1 MYMSLLVIGI
11 VGVMA
16 LIWATRGFFSA
27 LLHLACTLCAGA
39 IALALWEPLAY
50 ALLSSQEPGML
61 VDLAWGVC
69 LIGPFV
75 LALTLLSVACSA
87 LIRNN
92 IKVGNMPGLIGGGVL
107 GAAAGFITAGIV
119 VLGVGMT
126 RTQSDFFD
134 YTPID
139 TDNQG
144 SVIRS
149 SGLWVPAD
157 RIVTSL
163 YGFMSRG
170 SLATSEPLARYYPHL
185 ADSGHMFRDGS
196 KGDTLLKYTIRPK
209 DVALKGRYTVGL
221 KERVSLPEL
230 VGDNKAVLDLDGNKV
245 SGANYY
251 IEGVAVQFK
260 AGAKE
265 KGGQVVVSPAHVQ
278 LVMANSGGAE
288 VFMPIAM
295 ISQAKGDSVAFG
307 RWRFDAKD
315 VLLGS
320 VGSANDP
327 IMLFEFVVPK
337 YAAGDELQPVALYV
351 KGVRLDLYNRDTEA
365 TLAPTKVLAN
375 AAERD
380 AALNDLAADF
390 GRKDDVVPGP
400 GEQWSGDKNANSGE
414 ALVNRTNRLPDRI
427 ILSSDNVGEL
437 ELNEGNFIMNGTC
450 SLDAQKGLLPRGS
463 DRKLIVDRFYP
474 GEGTSIVL
482 VDVTPGKDFAITA
495 EPSADAKGAP
505 ALMDDLGQKHTC
517 VGYVYRDE
525 QLISIYFKPGDP
537 ITDKSKIRSMSR
549 SRTDQKLWLV
559 FRVPNGVKITRYV
572 IGATGVKDFTTP
584 MAIDGSGQAK

>member
-1 MYMSLLVIGI
+1 MWMSLVVIGL
-11 VGVMA
+11 VVVMA
-16 LIWATRGFFSA
+16 LVWATRGFFSA
-27 LLHLACTLCAGA
+27 LLHLVCTLCAGA

-50 ALLSSQEPGML
+50 WLLGSQEPGTL
-61 VDLAWGVC
+61 VDVAWGVC

-92 IKVGNMPGLIGGGVL
+92 IKVGDMPGLIGGGIL

-149 SGLWVPAD
+149 GGLWVPAD
-157 RIVTSL
+157 RMVASL
-163 YGFMSRG
+163 YGFMSKG
-170 SLATSEPLARYYPHL
+170 SLASSAPLARYYPHL
-185 ADSGHMFRDGS
+185 ADSGHMFRNGS

-221 KERVSLPEL
+221 KEKTTLPDL
-230 VGDNKAVLDLDGNKV
+230 VGDNKAVLDIDGNKV
-245 SGANYY
+245 SGGSYY

-265 KGGQVVVSPAHVQ
+265 KGGQIVISPAHVQ
-278 LVMANSGGAE
+278 LVCANSSGAE

-295 ISQAKGDSVAFG
+295 ISQAKGDSVTFG

-351 KGVRLDLYNRDTEA
+351 KGVRLDLYDRDSETSLKPSKA
-365 TLAPTKVLAN
+365 LASGAD
-375 AAERD
+375 RD
-380 AALNDLAADF
+380 AGLNDLAQLY
-390 GRKDDVVPGP
+390 KDKSDVI
-400 GEQWSGDKNANSGE
+400 SGQAEIWNRETGNTFES
-414 ALVNRTNRLPDRI
+414 LVAITNRLPDRI

-437 ELNEGNFIMNGTC
+437 ELNEGNFIMDGVCN
-450 SLDAQKGLLPRGS
+450 LDAQKGLLQRGA

-495 EPSADAKGAP
+495 APSADAPGAP
-505 ALMDDLGQKHTC
+505 SLVDDQNMKHGC

-525 QLISIYFKPGDP
+525 SLISIYFKPGDP
-537 ITDKSKIRSMSR
+537 ITDKSKIRSISR

-559 FRVPNGVKITRYV
+559 FRVPNGVKLTRYV
-572 IGATGVKDFTTP
+572 IGTTP
-584 MAIDGSGQAK
+584 VKEFGQPMPIDGTGQAR